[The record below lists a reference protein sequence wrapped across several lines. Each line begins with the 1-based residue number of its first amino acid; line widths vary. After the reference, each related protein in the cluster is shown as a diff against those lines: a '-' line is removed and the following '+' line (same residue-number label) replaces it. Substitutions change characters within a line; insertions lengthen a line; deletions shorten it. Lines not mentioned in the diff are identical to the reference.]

1 MTEHEQLHA
10 LMLAAGAIYKI
21 KGLTIEQRAWLLDQ
35 LTR

>member
-10 LMLAAGAIYKI
+10 LMLAAGAIHRI
-21 KGLTIEQRAWLLDQ
+21 KGLTAEQKAWLLDQ